1 MNELR
6 QLYHGFEQGVVLAEE
21 RLAEMRSEDG
31 DKGLRTFYR
40 FEEHIF
46 DYDSRDLSTITLGDN
61 LDYML
66 WLVDRGYE
74 GKIKL
79 IYVDPPFFTKAK
91 YDATVE
97 LRDAEGKNHK
107 VRHLAYDD
115 TFERS
120 LEFYIRNMTCRLYLM
135 KMLLSDDGTIY
146 IHLDWHSSHYVKV
159 IMDELF
165 GYGNFLNEIIWK
177 YKSGGSSKKHFSRK
191 HDTILMY
198 SKTKDYYFKVPEEKS
213 YNRDFKPYRFKGV
226 KEFQDGRGWY
236 TLVNMKDVWSID
248 MVGRTSGERTGY
260 ATQKPLE
267 LMRRILEASSSEGD
281 LVADFFCG
289 SGSFLEAAQS
299 MGRTWIGCDR
309 EEIAVAMAK
318 KRISGISGSYTY
330 MKELGIDEGERI
342 SGSLVMEE
350 LGREQLENGK
360 SFFQFGL
367 GAFTPH
373 LDEGHVPLKDRAFV
387 EQIIKNDPEILI
399 DYIMVDPCYDGSF
412 GPEMTVTGDLSNI
425 RFISRGNIAFIAVD
439 VFGREYFYE
448 VKA

>member
-6 QLYHGFEQGVVLAEE
+6 QLYHGFEQGIVLAEE
-21 RLAEMRSEDG
+21 RLSEMRSEGG
-31 DKGLRTFYR
+31 DEGLRTFYR
-40 FEEHIF
+40 SEEHIF
-46 DYDSRDLSTITLGDN
+46 DYDGKDLSTITLGDN

-97 LRDAEGKNHK
+97 LRDKEGKNHK

-146 IHLDWHSSHYVKV
+146 IHLDWHSAHYVKV

-198 SKTKDYYFKVPEEKS
+198 SKSKDYYFKVPEEKS

-226 KEFQDGRGWY
+226 KEFQDSRGWY

-267 LMRRILEASSSEGD
+267 LMRRILEASSREGD

-342 SGSLVMEE
+342 RGSLVMEE

-360 SFFQFGL
+360 SFFRFGL

-373 LDEGHVPLKDRAFV
+373 PDEGHVPLKDRTFV
-387 EQIIKNDPEILI
+387 EQVIKNAPEILI
-399 DYIMVDPCYDGSF
+399 DYIMVDPWYDGSF